1 MQHRELKQKYLFY
14 KCSTV
19 DLSEKNADLRDKWG
33 IKLKWYLCN
42 IYRIRKLRLVQAKPI
57 FTEEKFEGNGC
68 NDFMKKYYNNIY
80 KIRTE
85 GDDESLIRR
94 SDLPI
99 STKIKTKHANPLLC

>member
-1 MQHRELKQKYLFY
+1 MIYLKKMQI
-14 KCSTV
+14 
-19 DLSEKNADLRDKWG
+19 SETNEVSNSSDT
-33 IKLKWYLCN
+33 N

-85 GDDESLIRR
+85 GDDESLIWR

>member
-1 MQHRELKQKYLFY
+1 MQHRELKQKYLLNVPLLIY
-14 KCSTV
+14 LKKMQI
-19 DLSEKNADLRDKWG
+19 SETNEVSNSSDT
-33 IKLKWYLCN
+33 N

-85 GDDESLIRR
+85 GDDESLI
-94 SDLPI
+94 
-99 STKIKTKHANPLLC
+99 